1 MKLQLIM
8 LETPII
14 VSDETPE
21 VEDIVFL
28 GNSYNYISKVINMI
42 GGSLRDVVLEKMP
55 EQRKNGTLDYREM
68 SKIIAGLPSLPSINF
83 NGFEEQ
89 LEIVD
94 AENFIDEFEF
104 ATLFK
109 QLPEGKSVESNPRDT
124 VSKNSLRKE
133 AFKYY
138 SIGVRET
145 LKKVQQLNEKKFSL
159 EDMKKA
165 FLNGQKSMR
174 DEYIPLN
181 VDYYIQSLQQTS
193 WNVEVEMEKVTRL
206 MSADIVEKENWIKE
220 ENSKYTYYRPKIT
233 NNQIKITKIL

>member
-94 AENFIDEFEF
+94 VEKLKQKVLNKYIGKLSKSGHSAEDIDRITDRDWFGLWEG
-104 ATLFK
+104 FK
-109 QLPEGKSVESNPRDT
+109 I
-124 VSKNSLRKE
+124 
-133 AFKYY
+133 A
-138 SIGVRET
+138 
-145 LKKVQQLNEKKFSL
+145 QQLNEKKFSL
-159 EDMKKA
+159 EDMA
-165 FLNGQKSMR
+165 NLWQ
-174 DEYIPLN
+174 YI
-181 VDYYIQSLQQTS
+181 VDGAKQLMLSGTTEVSSFENYIQLLQQPKIYDIE
-193 WNVEVEMEKVTRL
+193 VEVINKAGKGHGLIPTN
-206 MSADIVEKENWIKE
+206 I
-220 ENSKYTYYRPKIT
+220 PKII

>member
-28 GNSYNYISKVINMI
+28 GNSYNYISKVTNMI

-89 LEIVD
+89 LGIVD
-94 AENFIDEFEF
+94 VEKLKQKVLNKYIGKLSKSGHSAEDIDRITDRDWFGLWEG
-104 ATLFK
+104 FK
-109 QLPEGKSVESNPRDT
+109 I
-124 VSKNSLRKE
+124 
-133 AFKYY
+133 A
-138 SIGVRET
+138 
-145 LKKVQQLNEKKFSL
+145 QQLNEKKFNL
-159 EDMKKA
+159 EDIKSA
-165 FLNGQKSMR
+165 YFNGGDDKDGQ
-174 DEYIPLN
+174 EF
-181 VDYYIQSLQQTS
+181 DYFFNRLQQPKIYDIE
-193 WNVEVEMEKVTRL
+193 VEVINKAGKGHGLIPTN
-206 MSADIVEKENWIKE
+206 I
-220 ENSKYTYYRPKIT
+220 PKII
-233 NNQIKITKIL
+233 NNQIKITKICGT

>member
-28 GNSYNYISKVINMI
+28 GNSYNYISKVTNMI

-89 LEIVD
+89 LGIVD
-94 AENFIDEFEF
+94 VEKLKQKVLNKYIGKLSKSGHSAEDIDRITDRDWFGLWEG
-104 ATLFK
+104 FK
-109 QLPEGKSVESNPRDT
+109 I
-124 VSKNSLRKE
+124 
-133 AFKYY
+133 A
-138 SIGVRET
+138 
-145 LKKVQQLNEKKFSL
+145 QQLNEKKFSL
-159 EDMKKA
+159 EDIKSAYFNGGDDKDGQEFDY
-165 FLNGQKSMR
+165 FLNK
-174 DEYIPLN
+174 
-181 VDYYIQSLQQTS
+181 LQQPKIY
-193 WNVEVEMEKVTRL
+193 NIEVEMEC
-206 MSADIVEKENWIKE
+206 AYGDECP
-220 ENSKYTYYRPKIT
+220 SKGAYDKQHLCKIQPKIT

>member
-1 MKLQLIM
+1 MRLQLIM

-68 SKIIAGLPSLPSINF
+68 SKIIAGISKLPSIDF
-83 NGFEEQ
+83 SS
-89 LEIVD
+89 LS
-94 AENFIDEFEF
+94 AEDCSKIGLVGLADVESFIDEFEF
-104 ATLFK
+104 ASIFK
-109 QLPEGKSVESNPRDT
+109 ELPKGKSVESNPRDT

-159 EDMKKA
+159 EDIRKA
-165 FLNGQKSMR
+165 FREGLSYTTHKHYHDFSE
-174 DEYIPLN
+174 DLY
-181 VDYYIQSLQQTS
+181 VQSLQQPKIFDI
-193 WNVEVEMEKVTRL
+193 EVEMEE
-206 MSADIVEKENWIKE
+206 AEEYDIVYGHKDKFP
-220 ENSKYTYYRPKIT
+220 RPLIT
-233 NNQIKITKIL
+233 NSQIKITKIL